1 MSFGQVRSLVRVW
14 LACAFVCVAPA
25 ARASAQADPNTVD
38 DSTRATARQLGAEG
52 LEAFWSQD
60 FPSAGEKLER
70 AYRLMATPTL
80 GLWSARARAQLGHLV
95 EAAERY
101 REAARASETVGDA
114 ARQKKARQE
123 ATSELAELLPRIP
136 TLAVRIENASPD
148 EVSLR
153 IDEVSLPS
161 AVIDANRP
169 LNPGMHHVVAARGGE
184 RYEIDISLAEGQ
196 HETRVFKFRT
206 AAALEPRAEHGAPVM
221 AAASPS
227 EPEPASTPPTPPP
240 SAAKSGVPYVPIA
253 VSALALGGVGLIT
266 AGITA
271 GMALSRCPKGDCD
284 GARSLDRY
292 QTLHTVSAVSF
303 YAGAA
308 FAAGGLITW
317 LVAPKGARAAGEVA
331 FDIGPGHVMLKGA
344 F

>member
-1 MSFGQVRSLVRVW
+1 V
-14 LACAFVCVAPA
+14 CAAPA
-25 ARASAQADPNTVD
+25 ARAFAQADPNTVD

-60 FPSAGEKLER
+60 FVNAAEKLER

-80 GLWSARARAQLGHLV
+80 GLWSARTRAQLGHLV

-114 ARQKKARQE
+114 ARQKKARHE
-123 ATSELAELLPRIP
+123 ATSELSELMPRIP

-153 IDEVSLPS
+153 VDEVSLSS

-169 LNPGMHHVVAARGGE
+169 LNPGTHHVVAARGDE
-184 RYEIDISLAEGQ
+184 RYEMDVSLVEGQ
-196 HETRVFKFRT
+196 HESRVFKFRT
-206 AAALEPRAEHGAPVM
+206 AAALEPVAAHAGPVVTV
-221 AAASPS
+221 ASSLEPKPVSILPS
-227 EPEPASTPPTPPP
+227 SQP
-240 SAAKSGVPYVPIA
+240 SAAEPAVPYVPIA
-253 VSALALGGVGLIT
+253 VSALALGGVGFIT

-271 GMALSRCPKGDCD
+271 GMALSRCPRGDCD
-284 GARSLDRY
+284 GARSLESY

-303 YAGAA
+303 YAGVA
-308 FAAGGLITW
+308 FAAGSLITW
-317 LVAPKGARAAGEVA
+317 WLAPKSERAAGDVA
-331 FDIGPGHVMLKGA
+331 FDIGPGRVMLKGA